1 MTNRTVLHFLEDIL
15 KALESIERFVDKMDF
30 ETFEVDEKTIRATER
45 EFEIIG
51 ESVKKLPNAL
61 THEYPEIPWQA
72 IAGMRDRLI
81 HHYWDTEVEI
91 LWKTIQES
99 VPQLKKI
106 IPKMIENEKLEKR

>member
-1 MTNRTVLHFLEDIL
+1 MTNRTVLHFLEDTL
-15 KALESIERFVDKMDF
+15 KALESIERFVDQMDF

-61 THEYPEIPWQA
+61 THEYPEIPWKA

-81 HHYWDTEVEI
+81 HHYCRFLSSGLRTA
-91 LWKTIQES
+91 LPPLFKTW
-99 VPQLKKI
+99 V
-106 IPKMIENEKLEKR
+106 